1 MTHIGL
7 FFGSFNPFHIGHKAI
22 GSHIAQHTDLDKVW
36 FVVSPQNPKKE
47 KKSLL
52 NQNHRFQIIQREV
65 EDNSFLDV
73 SDVEFGLPLPS
84 YTIDTLVNLS
94 EKYPEYKF
102 SLIMGE
108 DNIISLNKW
117 KNYKQILNNYN
128 IYVYPRAG
136 EFKERLHENIKY
148 IKDAPM
154 FDISASFIRKS
165 ISAGKNVS
173 SLIPEKA
180 YKYIDEMN
188 FYK

>member
-52 NQNHRFQIIQREV
+52 NQHHRFQIIKREV
-65 EDNSFLDV
+65 EDNPFLDV
-73 SDVEFGLPLPS
+73 SDIEFSLPLPS

-94 EKYPEYKF
+94 ERYPEQKF

-136 EFKERLHENIKY
+136 EFEERLHENIKY